1 MTPSVDDVLSKI
13 VQAATV
19 DELWRTRLLSMEAY
33 GFQRVMYGLTRFP
46 TGLISGDPKD
56 FFILTSFAKTTCPD
70 LLNPNCSLTP
80 LCYAGP
86 WKMLVRKAGI
96 TYRTS
101 KIKVC

>member
-19 DELWRTRLLSMEAY
+19 DELWRTWLSSMEAY

-46 TGLISGDPKD
+46 TGLMSGDPKD
-56 FFILTSFAKTTCPD
+56 FFIVTNFCKTKCPD
-70 LLNPNCSLTP
+70 LLNPSCSLTP
-80 LCYAGP
+80 LCYAGH

-101 KIKVC
+101 KTKDC